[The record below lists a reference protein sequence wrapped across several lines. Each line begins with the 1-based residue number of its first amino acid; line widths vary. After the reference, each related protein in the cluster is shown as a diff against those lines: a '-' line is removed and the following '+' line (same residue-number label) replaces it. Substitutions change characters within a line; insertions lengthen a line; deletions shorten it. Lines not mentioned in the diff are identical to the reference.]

1 MFPFYLGSETKE
13 IAHLNGIALK
23 RSVLSPQKGYRH
35 KITFLAMNL
44 KQMRLRLEKLDY
56 WYTGPT
62 YQND

>member
-1 MFPFYLGSETKE
+1 M
-13 IAHLNGIALK
+13 NGIALK